1 MAEIVYPES
10 LFTGLSLQLMLMRF
24 EIQDAEKQGAGL
36 APQDMSGIF
45 SVLCALDNRV
55 IAAQKA
61 RGYSDAEPFE
71 RLDKEPWNKNVGTA
85 AFGGGV
91 LPKIP
96 KYVNLCGASLCDCGI
111 GIQLNILLRCA

>member
-61 RGYSDAEPFE
+61 RGYSDAETLRALGQRALEQKRRQVP
-71 RLDKEPWNKNVGTA
+71 RA
-85 AFGGGV
+85 ARA
-91 LPKIP
+91 PSSIS
-96 KYVNLCGASLCDCGI
+96 YLCVSLI
-111 GIQLNILLRCA
+111 A

>member
-10 LFTGLSLQLMLMRF
+10 LFTGLRLQLMLMRF
-24 EIQDAEKQGAGL
+24 EIQDEEKQDAGL

-61 RGYSDAEPFE
+61 RGYSDAE
-71 RLDKEPWNKNVGTA
+71 
-85 AFGGGV
+85 
-91 LPKIP
+91 
-96 KYVNLCGASLCDCGI
+96 
-111 GIQLNILLRCA
+111 ILRALGQRALEQKRR